1 MIKKCE
7 KLPNNIKLSL
17 EKSKNLE
24 FDEDKL
30 ALYINECINIE
41 NNTKDINKVNESIKK
56 CRNGDNIEIKF
67 NYEEQ
72 SKSFFEDIKKFGKI
86 QIFDNNAFDSNIIN
100 KDKDKKKQETLIN
113 WIKQKTNKNKINLE
127 KIFVMSINV
136 GTSKDFH
143 KYCDNKGPTL
153 TIVKTT
159 KNKIFGGFTP
169 LNWDDSGV
177 KYDKNNQTFIFP
189 LNLMKK
195 YDMID
200 KKSKQFIAV
209 QIMVLILEEETSL
222 LNQI

>member
-159 KNKIFGGFTP
+159 KNKIFGGFT
-169 LNWDDSGV
+169 L
-177 KYDKNNQTFIFP
+177 
-189 LNLMKK
+189 
-195 YDMID
+195 
-200 KKSKQFIAV
+200 
-209 QIMVLILEEETSL
+209 
-222 LNQI
+222 

>member
-56 CRNGDNIEIKF
+56 CRNDDNIGIKF

-100 KDKDKKKQETLIN
+100 KDKDKN
-113 WIKQKTNKNKINLE
+113 
-127 KIFVMSINV
+127 
-136 GTSKDFH
+136 
-143 KYCDNKGPTL
+143 
-153 TIVKTT
+153 
-159 KNKIFGGFTP
+159 
-169 LNWDDSGV
+169 
-177 KYDKNNQTFIFP
+177 
-189 LNLMKK
+189 
-195 YDMID
+195 
-200 KKSKQFIAV
+200 
-209 QIMVLILEEETSL
+209 
-222 LNQI
+222 

>member
-56 CRNGDNIEIKF
+56 CRNDDNIEIKF

-86 QIFDNNAFDSNIIN
+86 QVFDNNNIFDSNIIN
-100 KDKDKKKQETLIN
+100 KDKNKQETIIN
-113 WIKQKTNKNKINLE
+113 WIKQKTNKNIISLE
-127 KIFVMSINV
+127 K
-136 GTSKDFH
+136 
-143 KYCDNKGPTL
+143 
-153 TIVKTT
+153 
-159 KNKIFGGFTP
+159 KNFCYEYK
-169 LNWDDSGV
+169 W
-177 KYDKNNQTFIFP
+177 
-189 LNLMKK
+189 
-195 YDMID
+195 
-200 KKSKQFIAV
+200 
-209 QIMVLILEEETSL
+209 
-222 LNQI
+222 